1 MKILLIEPNYT
12 VKFPPLGLL
21 RISSYHKKKG
31 DYVEFVKGIKKIG
44 FIPDK
49 IYITTLFT
57 YQYKETIRT
66 VRYYKKKFP
75 SSDVWV
81 GGILASTRPDLFKNE
96 GVRVHIGLLKKV
108 EPYPPDYSLFP
119 DWDASMTFSSRG
131 CINNC
136 SFCCVRT
143 MEGYLYSRPNW
154 IKDINPKFK
163 KIIFL
168 DNNWTAKDK
177 NDWLEDIRLLKEL
190 KKKGVNNL
198 DFNQSLDCRITNE
211 EHFKQMKGLPISPMR
226 FSFDH
231 MGQDKFCQK
240 AIKLAKKY
248 GFGKIHVDVL
258 YNWNDTI
265 EDFYYRLKEIN
276 LLQVTAIPMRYVPL
290 DRIDREYVGK
300 NWTKW
305 ESNGINRINPYPNGQ
320 ISSKK
325 KSEFEYFFGK
335 NAKEFKKLL
344 NFKNINK
351 LAKLKM
357 SKFSRDKIWE

>member
-1 MKILLIEPNYT
+1 MKILLIEPNYLT
-12 VKFPPLGLL
+12 KFPPLGLM
-21 RISSYHKKKG
+21 RIASYHKKKG
-31 DYVEFVKGIKKIG
+31 DYVEFVKGVKKIG
-44 FIPDK
+44 FKPDK

-66 VRYYKKKFP
+66 VRYYKKQFP
-75 SSDVWV
+75 SSDIWV

-96 GVRVHIGLLKKV
+96 GVRVHKGLLKKV
-108 EPYPPDYSLFP
+108 ESYPPDYSLFP
-119 DWDASMTFSSRG
+119 DWDASITFSSRG
-131 CINNC
+131 CVNKC
-136 SFCCVRT
+136 PFCCVPKI
-143 MEGYLYSRPNW
+143 EGKIYSRNW

-163 KIIFL
+163 KILFL

-177 NDWLEDIRLLKEL
+177 NDWLEDIKLLKEL

-198 DFNQSLDCRITNE
+198 DFNQSIDCRITNE
-211 EHFKQMKGLPISPMR
+211 EHFKQMKGLPIDPMR

-248 GFGKIHVDVL
+248 GFGRIHVDVL
-258 YNWNDTI
+258 YNWEDTI

-276 LLQVTAIPMRYVPL
+276 LLGVTAIPMRYVPL

-300 NWTKW
+300 NWTKF

-344 NFKNINK
+344 NFKNIRK
-351 LAKLKM
+351 LTKLKM
-357 SKFSRDKIWE
+357 KKFTRDKIWE